1 MTTFLNKP
9 SLKTSSIR
17 ASVFFLENY
26 SRKQACQ
33 CGNENKLWKLN
44 IRWHISVAKKGLRER
59 AKLELNSSRTFSIFV
74 VIVCNRFNFIKRH
87 IQKDIFILM
96 QYSEYRGISSE
107 WVGGRR
113 NIIFYCV
120 ADSIACACISMR
132 IFEDKLN
139 NGFLLTSFST
149 QRA

>member
-1 MTTFLNKP
+1 METEH
-9 SLKTSSIR
+9 SMAYIG
-17 ASVFFLENY
+17 
-26 SRKQACQ
+26 CQ
-33 CGNENKLWKLN
+33 
-44 IRWHISVAKKGLRER
+44 KGTKRER

-149 QRA
+149 QRAWNSLLCHSLVWVYKWMRWKIFKTFWLDDRRMCENFVC